1 MRVTNNIILI
11 RLKINLLIEEQ
22 SNEQLNI
29 PRPKL
34 RIVSIRFMPT
44 LGKILII

>member
-34 RIVSIRFMPT
+34 RIFSIRLMPT